1 MKQYYYG
8 ERYDEGTGPLCCAK
22 FPHAAGL
29 HWRDKPEAFKRE
41 IPGMVTQEEDKPAP
55 AQDEREAFEA
65 WMVEVEGSRIRPR
78 FDRVTAGL
86 FADEY
91 RDGQIQGAWNVWQ
104 ARAARPAQTAPQCN
118 HRFMYFGDQTKRRC
132 ADCCVV
138 EGNEQT
144 APQPENKPGLGV
156 NWRSVARS
164 QASVIEQ
171 LQERL
176 IDRDKEQQE
185 LRDEIMQLKA
195 WLDHANAINSELL
208 RGLKAITFVDSN
220 NELHLRS
227 TSEVIGTYFGSKS
240 LLCLGVKC

>member
-1 MKQYYYG
+1 MNQYYYG
-8 ERYDEGTGPLCCAK
+8 EWYDEGTGPLCCAK

-29 HWRDKPEAFKRE
+29 HWRGKPEAFKRE

-55 AQDEREAFEA
+55 AQAEREAFEA
-65 WMVEVEGSRIRPR
+65 WMVEVEGARIRPR
-78 FDRVTAGL
+78 FDRVTAGP

-104 ARAARPAQTAPQCN
+104 ARAARPAQT
-118 HRFMYFGDQTKRRC
+118 K
-132 ADCCVV
+132 
-138 EGNEQT
+138 
-144 APQPENKPGLGV
+144 QPEQKPGLGV

-171 LQERL
+171 LQEQL
-176 IDRDKEQQE
+176 SDCDKEQQE

-195 WLDHANAINSELL
+195 RLDHVNAINSELL